1 MPITEKQFEKLIT
14 ACGFLPQE
22 EGSNLFLFHTE
33 NYQNIDGE
41 GLISLIIER
50 KKYGKMIHIH
60 TVHFFIV
67 PSSSLQAVFMTLSI
81 ITHHIP
87 GLSFSYEPAT
97 GELRIQT
104 CIFAPKKPPSPALL
118 RIHVDLIIQTIDH
131 YSEEITYAI
140 ENDELHNTFLP
151 REIREKKIEEF
162 QQLLEELQNLVN
174 EQEVTHTDSD
184 QDDPSDDIE
193 WL

>member
-1 MPITEKQFEKLIT
+1 MPVTEKQFRKLIT
-14 ACGFLPQE
+14 TCGFLPQKNE
-22 EGSNLFLFHTE
+22 PNLFVFHTE
-33 NYQNIDGE
+33 NYQNIEKE
-41 GLISLIIER
+41 GLLSIKIER

-60 TVHFFIV
+60 TLNFFIV
-67 PSSSLQAVFMTLSI
+67 PSSSLQAVLMTLSI

-104 CIFAPKKPPSPALL
+104 CIFAPKSPPTPALL

-131 YSEEITYAI
+131 YSEEISYAI

-174 EQEVTHTDSD
+174 EQEVTDKESD
-184 QDDPSDDIE
+184 HDDPSDDIE